1 MIDTQ
6 LFHDVILVLAML
18 IAMAL
23 AFTAAMMLAP
33 ASVPKPGQAPRGG
46 NRRDL
51 PQDPQPE
58 PDGIREQIPDDI
70 RELVPTPRAGTALTR
85 TRRSPIRRGGRI
97 CRPASVSGRRA

>member
-6 LFHDVILVLAML
+6 LFHEVILVLAML

-23 AFTAAMMLAP
+23 VLTAAMMMAARSAP
-33 ASVPKPGQAPRGG
+33 GTGQTPRGG

-58 PDGIREQIPDDI
+58 PDGISELIPDDIRELVPDGISEQIPDDI
-70 RELVPTPRAGTALTR
+70 RELVPD
-85 TRRSPIRRGGRI
+85 GGRELVL
-97 CRPASVSGRRA
+97 R

>member
-6 LFHDVILVLAML
+6 LFHDAILVLAML
-18 IAMAL
+18 IAVAL
-23 AFTAAMMLAP
+23 AFTTAMMLAP
-33 ASVPKPGQAPRGG
+33 RSVPKPGQTPRGG

-70 RELVPTPRAGTALTR
+70 RELVPDVREL
-85 TRRSPIRRGGRI
+85 
-97 CRPASVSGRRA
+97 VLH

>member
-6 LFHDVILVLAML
+6 LFHEVILVLAVL

-23 AFTAAMMLAP
+23 AYTAAMMLVAR
-33 ASVPKPGQAPRGG
+33 SVPGTGQTPRGG
-46 NRRDL
+46 IRRDR

-70 RELVPTPRAGTALTR
+70 RELVPDGIGEQIPDD
-85 TRRSPIRRGGRI
+85 IRELVPDGGRELV
-97 CRPASVSGRRA
+97 PH